1 MSLHINTP
9 RMSVFEPRGLSVR
22 TVDYCR
28 VIEDGPVEP
37 RINRTL
43 HDAAGH
49 AVKQWDPRLWLS
61 QAGDPLTSANLTQ
74 AFSLD
79 ATVIRSDSVDAGTQI
94 ELKGL
99 ATQTVLG
106 WDSRQMQREIEHDNL
121 LRPVAIFEQGAGEP
135 RRCVER
141 LTYGHPDSGDQSRNQ
156 FGQLIRHDYPAGSV
170 LFNAFAIL
178 GSCTEDTR
186 HFTLE
191 PLTPDWPEQ
200 EADRPQL
207 LEPGVGATSRWR
219 HGALGDVLEQT
230 DARDNRHKF
239 TLTVDGRLLERRLQL
254 KGEPEQILMTD
265 IRNNA
270 QGNVTRQTAG
280 NRVQTSRT
288 YRPEDDRLLG
298 LRSEDARGLVLQHL
312 SYEYDRMGN
321 VLSIEDKA
329 LPIRYFANQR
339 IDPASRFVYDSLD
352 QLIMAFGWEA
362 GSASQGPQSTGR
374 VDPAAVCNY
383 QQIYEYDPGGNLRNL
398 IHVGPQ
404 SHGRKLQPT
413 SYSNRALSYD
423 DIPPDDAQ
431 IEAAY
436 DRRGNLLQ
444 LEPGRPLTWSLRN
457 QLQSV
462 SPVERASGTN
472 DSETYLYDGGHQRV
486 RKLRSLQTGSRTLIA
501 DMRYLSGLELR
512 SDTGIGT
519 GERLQVIIA
528 DNARVQHWESPPP
541 SGLNNRYRYQHV
553 DHLGSVSLETA
564 DDGAVISR
572 ETFHPYGTSAWQDGE
587 FSYKYIRYS
596 GKERDA
602 TGLDYFGL
610 RYYIPWLQHWLN
622 PDPKGMID
630 GLNLYGMVANS
641 PVTFFDS
648 DGGGKTEAE
657 ELNSSVDEQQALLS
671 TVSTAVSNTRHSM
684 MNHLYAL
691 QRFKAL
697 GRRVI
702 TQLGRSAVKTAAKAA
717 GSSAGGAIG
726 AVVGPFGVAVGAYAG
741 GKAASKAAGRLVS
754 KVLEPYQLDRPIN
767 FTGNE
772 MNPAAFLETVESETR
787 SGLAMIK
794 AEFAAWDP
802 QTTEGRT
809 RFTKKAGDKGID
821 KVGGKLGGKL
831 GAQASSM
838 IRIGIEFHRASQGLN
853 AAALSEAYEQTP
865 VVIEMLEFRTQAIK
879 DEVAVSSDVTGGVFE
894 KVAELSAQT
903 PVVVQ
908 ALNRN
913 QDFIELVAPTP
924 YAGNRHSFRRGA
936 RAKSFPF
943 RRQSF
948 G

>member
-156 FGQLIRHDYPAGSV
+156 FGQLIRHDHPAGSV
-170 LFNAFAIL
+170 LFTAFAIS
-178 GSCTEDTR
+178 GPCTEDTR
-186 HFTLE
+186 HFTLD

-200 EADRPQL
+200 EADRLRL

-230 DARDNRHKF
+230 DARDNRHTF
-239 TLTVDGRLLERRLQL
+239 ALTIDGRLRERRLQL
-254 KGEPEQILMTD
+254 KGEPEQVLVTD
-265 IRNNA
+265 IRYNA

-288 YRPEDDRLLG
+288 YRPEDDRLSG
-298 LRSEDARGLVLQHL
+298 LWSEDAHGLVLQHL

-501 DMRYLSGLELR
+501 DVRYLSGLELR
-512 SDTGIGT
+512 GDTGIGT

-572 ETFHPYGTSAWQDGE
+572 ETFHPFGTSAWQDGE
-587 FSYKYIRYS
+587 LNYRFVRYS

-602 TGLDYFGL
+602 TGLYYYGF
-610 RYYIPWLQHWLN
+610 RYYISWLQRWLN
-622 PDPKGMID
+622 PDPAGAID
-630 GLNLYGMVANS
+630 GHNRFWAMRNS
-641 PVTFFDS
+641 PVVYVDNDGRAPNRTLSTKAPDQVYHDLAQQGKIEGWQAAGMQPIRNFFERSEDPNVQAYRR
-648 DGGGKTEAE
+648 EIPRALE
-657 ELNSSVDEQQALLS
+657 ELSANDNRRLLNTHQAHVIAAARIQTASPSGAVLYHSGEIMSAAIS
-671 TVSTAVSNTRHSM
+671 TVIGEQATSRIMGPLSVAFNSPVEDPQVLAARRDAVASGFVEAGRAAFRSSRPAVRVVGAVSMAMGNAM
-684 MNHLYAL
+684 
-691 QRFKAL
+691 
-697 GRRVI
+697 RVSESATV
-702 TQLGRSAVKTAAKAA
+702 TQYRML
-717 GSSAGGAIG
+717 SSTPESG
-726 AVVGPFGVAVGAYAG
+726 AVMLSAQRTAFEQPVRPVMVTESPSSQAEPGHNRPSALARTLLAVA
-741 GKAASKAAGRLVS
+741 S
-754 KVLEPYQLDRPIN
+754 
-767 FTGNE
+767 
-772 MNPAAFLETVESETR
+772 ES
-787 SGLAMIK
+787 
-794 AEFAAWDP
+794 
-802 QTTEGRT
+802 
-809 RFTKKAGDKGID
+809 
-821 KVGGKLGGKL
+821 
-831 GAQASSM
+831 QASSGV
-838 IRIGIEFHRASQGLN
+838 RTRRASPPGQMQCGPSRR
-853 AAALSEAYEQTP
+853 LS
-865 VVIEMLEFRTQAIK
+865 
-879 DEVAVSSDVTGGVFE
+879 
-894 KVAELSAQT
+894 
-903 PVVVQ
+903 
-908 ALNRN
+908 
-913 QDFIELVAPTP
+913 
-924 YAGNRHSFRRGA
+924 RG
-936 RAKSFPF
+936 
-943 RRQSF
+943 
-948 G
+948 